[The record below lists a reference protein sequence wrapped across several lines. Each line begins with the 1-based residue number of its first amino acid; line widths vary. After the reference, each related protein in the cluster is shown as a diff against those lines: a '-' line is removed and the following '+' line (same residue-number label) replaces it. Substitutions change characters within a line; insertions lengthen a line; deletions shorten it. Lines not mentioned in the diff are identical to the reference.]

1 MSPFSARR
9 ILTALT
15 LAILLFAA
23 PVLAKAPAR
32 TAQTAHAA
40 TIQPGVL
47 DVFQN
52 AIVHFIAKITTS
64 GGGGGG
70 VISGP
75 RIDPNGS
82 STSPGSPPPPAGTP

>member
-9 ILTALT
+9 ILTAVT

-23 PVLAKAPAR
+23 PVLAKTPAR
-32 TAQTAHAA
+32 TAQTAHVVA
-40 TIQPGVL
+40 IQPGVL

-52 AIVHFIAKITTS
+52 AITHFIAKITTS
-64 GGGGGG
+64 GGGNGG

-75 RIDPNGS
+75 RIDPNGT
-82 STSPGSPPPPAGTP
+82 STSPGSPPPPTGTP